1 MSELSITTERLVLR
15 PFGLEDA
22 PRVRELAGDW
32 DVARTLV
39 LVPHPYPEGVA
50 EACIATHAQSRAA
63 GTHFTFAV
71 TLSGLCIGCI
81 GLERGGKD
89 HFELGYWFGTAHW
102 GRGYATEAVTAVTGL
117 AFGQFA
123 KTRLIADHFVDNP
136 RSGHVLSK
144 AGFVE
149 TGRLLKYSLA
159 RGCESASITMAL
171 TRDAWA
177 KKQV

>member
-1 MSELSITTERLVLR
+1 MTEFNISTERLVLR

-32 DVARTLV
+32 EVARRLV

-50 EACIATHAQSRAA
+50 EAWIATHTPSRAA
-63 GTHFTFAV
+63 GTHYTFAV

-89 HFELGYWFGTAHW
+89 HFELGYWFGTAYW
-102 GRGYATEAVTAVTGL
+102 GRGYATETVRAMADL
-117 AFGQFA
+117 AFGRLA
-123 KTRLIADHFVDNP
+123 KTRLVADYFVDNP
-136 RSGHVLSK
+136 RSGRVLSK

-159 RGCESASITMAL
+159 RRCESASISMAL